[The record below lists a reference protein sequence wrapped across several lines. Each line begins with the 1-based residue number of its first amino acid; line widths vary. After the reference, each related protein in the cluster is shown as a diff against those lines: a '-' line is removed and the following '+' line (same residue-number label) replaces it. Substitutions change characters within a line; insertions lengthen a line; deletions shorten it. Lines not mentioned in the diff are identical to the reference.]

1 MKPISP
7 RIFWQTF
14 IGSSVLLSVLAIYQ
28 TVQQV
33 SALDIILWRSKWIFL
48 LGLFAL
54 NIVAGAFVFGQL
66 SGDSGARWEEALRPE
81 RSRTLLFLCGVV
93 EGQAQEKTLLFK
105 LAGFILVLFGFF
117 FVWTVRLNFF
127 GNILPQVT
135 PIFWIFL
142 WASLLQS
149 LGLKLITGHK
159 WHTLFA
165 LTVLVQ
171 GLIYQTYGHLTIV
184 SDYPFSIGYS
194 EAGRH
199 YYASLFFA
207 GSLYETQLPL
217 PFLHPTRYFL
227 MSLPFLFEGLP
238 LWFHRLWQALLW
250 IGLTAAASILLAR
263 RLSLKGWMQFFVA
276 AWAFLYFL
284 QGAVYYHLHIC
295 LIIILAGVSVRHPWR
310 SLLFVIMA
318 SIWAGASRVNWFP
331 VPAML
336 AIAIYLLETPLV
348 EPVETPFE
356 NKGSAILNMSL
367 REGHLLFP
375 TKQSPVIRG
384 LLRQKPKA
392 PRSDIFIMRIADK
405 GWRYWLTPFIWGGS
419 GLVAAIISQF
429 IYINISGNADIRTF
443 GSSFTSDLLW
453 NRLLP
458 NDTFPLGILP
468 GILIVSA
475 PLIIAII
482 QMTRGKFSRLHPL
495 RWGALLAML
504 FVLFFGGLIVSVKI
518 GGGADLHN
526 MDAFLILL
534 ALITTSFFA
543 GRVAGEDEPNP
554 AWGQIHWSVT
564 AAALLVPIGFALPQI
579 GFFYSYDHVAVEK
592 DIQKLHETVSD
603 SGGEVLFVTERQ
615 LLTFEMLSNIPLVPE
630 YEQIE
635 LMEMAMSGN
644 REYLEIFYSDLKH
657 HRFEFIIAEEQKFTL
672 QKKGSFIEEN
682 NAWVRYVGTPLL
694 CAYKPVASLSSTNIQ
709 VFVPRDGDPAC
720 KDPFSK

>member
-7 RIFWQTF
+7 KVFWQTF
-14 IGSSVLLSVLAIYQ
+14 IASSILLSVLAIYQ
-28 TVQQV
+28 TAQQV
-33 SALDIILWRSKWIFL
+33 STLDIILWRSKWIL
-48 LGLFAL
+48 LVGVFAL
-54 NIVAGAFVFGQL
+54 NILAGGFVLRQL
-66 SGDSGARWEEALRPE
+66 SLDSGARW
-81 RSRTLLFLCGVV
+81 V
-93 EGQAQEKTLLFK
+93 EKLEFTPKSIFFK
-105 LAGFILVLFGFF
+105 LFGFILIGFGFSL
-117 FVWTVRLNFF
+117 VWAVRLIFF
-127 GNILPQVT
+127 GNNLPQVT
-135 PIFWIFL
+135 PIFWVFL

-159 WHTLFA
+159 WHILFA

-171 GLIYQTYGHLTIV
+171 GVIYQIYGHLTIV

-207 GSLYETQLPL
+207 RSLYEAQLPL

-227 MSLPFLFEGLP
+227 MSLPFLFQGLP

-250 IGLTAAASILLAR
+250 IGLTAASSILLIR
-263 RLSLKGWMQFFVA
+263 RLNLEGWMQFIVT

-295 LIIILAGVSVRHPWR
+295 VIIILAGVSVRHPWR
-310 SLLFVIMA
+310 SLLFIGIA
-318 SIWAGASRVNWFP
+318 SMWAGASRVNWFS

-336 AIAIYLLETPLV
+336 AIAIYLLETPI
-348 EPVETPFE
+348 E
-356 NKGSAILNMSL
+356 N
-367 REGHLLFP
+367 
-375 TKQSPVIRG
+375 
-384 LLRQKPKA
+384 
-392 PRSDIFIMRIADK
+392 K
-405 GWRYWLTPFIWGGS
+405 GWRYWLTPFAWGAS
-419 GLVAAIISQF
+419 GLVVAVISQF

-458 NDTFPLGILP
+458 NETFPLGILL
-468 GILIVSA
+468 GIALVSS

-482 QMTRGKFSRLHPL
+482 QMIRGKLSRLHPF
-495 RWGALLAML
+495 RWLALLFL
-504 FVLFFGGLIVSVKI
+504 VLVLFLGGLIVSVKI

-526 MDAFLILL
+526 MDAFLIML
-534 ALITTSFFA
+534 ALIATSFFA
-543 GRVAGEDEPNP
+543 GRVAGESELNP

-564 AAALLVPIGFALPQI
+564 VAALLVPLGFALPQI

-592 DIQKLHETVSD
+592 DIQKLQEAVAGG
-603 SGGEVLFVTERQ
+603 GGEILFVTERQ
-615 LLTFEMLSNIPLVPE
+615 LLTFEELNNIPLVPE

-635 LMEMAMSGN
+635 LMEMAMSEN
-644 REYLEIFYSDLKH
+644 REYLEVFYSDLKH